1 MKKQLGDRARLLHI
15 LQAIHYVNE
24 FLADQPRHVLAEEPI
39 VRFAVERQ
47 LEIIGEAVNHLSD
60 DTKAAAPSIEWRK
73 IVAFRNFVSHEYFGV
88 DTELLWDIATHKLEP
103 LEQAIRQLLV
113 DSADKISNQ
122 EPNS

>member
-1 MKKQLGDRARLLHI
+1 MKKLLGDRARLLHI

-24 FLADQPRHVLAEEPI
+24 FLTDRPRHVLSEEPI

-73 IVAFRNFVSHEYFGV
+73 IVAFRNFVSHEYFGI

-103 LEQAIRQLLV
+103 LEKAIKQLL
-113 DSADKISNQ
+113 ADLG
-122 EPNS
+122 EE